1 MSPLSKILNIR
12 QYVDGLAIFLFP
24 VMIFSGRPFWFDVS
38 RRPEQSFNLTGSS
51 LSSTRDEN
59 NETYDIFNELTE
71 QRKKHPETFTC
82 AYLNI
87 NSIRY
92 KFCSIK
98 QLLTTNTVDMLI
110 IAETKIDNSFPD
122 AQFKIDNYH
131 FCRADRNAHGGGLIV
146 YVRSDLACDRKN
158 KLECKTIESIMILY
172 SVNVI
177 LPIKAHLLLLIVIMR
192 ILNQNSISRKN
203 CREY

>member
-1 MSPLSKILNIR
+1 MPKFTDSYFGETSFRSNDN
-12 QYVDGLAIFLFP
+12 V
-24 VMIFSGRPFWFDVS
+24 
-38 RRPEQSFNLTGSS
+38 FNLTGSS
-51 LSSTRDEN
+51 LSSTHDEN

-122 AQFKIDNYH
+122 AQFKMVPNP
-131 FCRADRNAHGGGLIV
+131 
-146 YVRSDLACDRKN
+146 VRPLSRFAPGRF
-158 KLECKTIESIMILY
+158 T
-172 SVNVI
+172 
-177 LPIKAHLLLLIVIMR
+177 PIPVRPGSFRPHLLIV
-192 ILNQNSISRKN
+192 L
-203 CREY
+203 